1 MSLFRYCLTTVLVA
15 FALSLSAQEIHWMTW
30 EEAVKANEADPK
42 KIFVDVYTDWCG
54 WCKKMDNTTFK
65 DSSVIYMMNAD
76 FYAIKLNAEQKESIF
91 WKDKEY
97 KWVPHKRDGVNQLA
111 YDLLNG
117 QLSYPTYVIMDSSFA
132 RILVAPGY
140 IESPDLIKEL
150 KFAAEDHYKKITWQQ
165 YKAKS

>member
-1 MSLFRYCLTTVLVA
+1 MSLFRYCLTTVLFVA
-15 FALSLSAQEIHWMTW
+15 SLSLTAQEIHWMTW
-30 EEAVKANEADPK
+30 EDAVVANDANPK
-42 KIFVDVYTDWCG
+42 KIFVDVYTEWCG
-54 WCKKMDNTTFK
+54 WCKKMDSTTFK
-65 DSSVIYMMNAD
+65 DPSVIAAINKD

-91 WKDKEY
+91 WKDTEY
-97 KWVPHKRDGVNQLA
+97 KWVPNKRDGINKLA

-117 QLSYPTYVIMDSSFA
+117 QLSYPTYVLLDSSFS

-140 IESPDLIKEL
+140 IESPELIKEL